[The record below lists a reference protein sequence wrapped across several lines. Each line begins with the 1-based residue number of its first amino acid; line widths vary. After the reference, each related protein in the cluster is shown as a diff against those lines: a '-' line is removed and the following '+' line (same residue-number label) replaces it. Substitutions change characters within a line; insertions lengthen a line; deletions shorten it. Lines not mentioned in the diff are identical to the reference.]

1 MVHTA
6 TAAAPAP
13 PLGARQVAEQL
24 DRVADMIAAGN
35 PRAARRALEAL
46 VAAADDPTAALLRS
60 CLQALERSR
69 PVALAA
75 LRRLWQDAD
84 AEHRQVVEA
93 CVPRGP
99 ATAARPA
106 ARPAVVAARG
116 PREHTTRHDVPRG
129 TRDAAAA
136 NAARSATRYFAEDAA
151 PGGVDALT
159 DAEPDARDQYPDW
172 VDDEALALVPA
183 SGTLCVS
190 CWIERP
196 TAEQRRRDDDGLCAE
211 CRDAGVTGIPA
222 SAEPRD
228 RAGRMQARVVHI
240 AEQATGRAQAL
251 SLLRGEYHRARG
263 ADKVVIVAW
272 VDAHLPD

>member
-1 MVHTA
+1 MAHIA

-35 PRAARRALEAL
+35 PPAARRALEAL

-93 CVPRGP
+93 CVPRQP

-106 ARPAVVAARG
+106 VVTRA
-116 PREHTTRHDVPRG
+116 PREHATRHDAPRG

-159 DAEPDARDQYPDW
+159 DAEPDARGQYPDW
-172 VDDEALALVPA
+172 VDDEALALVSA

-196 TAEQRRRDDDGLCAE
+196 TAEQAPRRRRAV
-211 CRDAGVTGIPA
+211 RRVPRRRVTVIPS
-222 SAEPRD
+222 SAVPRD
-228 RAGRMQARVVHI
+228 RAGRMQARVAHI

-263 ADKVVIVAW
+263 ADKAVIVAW
-272 VDAHLPD
+272 VDAHLPA